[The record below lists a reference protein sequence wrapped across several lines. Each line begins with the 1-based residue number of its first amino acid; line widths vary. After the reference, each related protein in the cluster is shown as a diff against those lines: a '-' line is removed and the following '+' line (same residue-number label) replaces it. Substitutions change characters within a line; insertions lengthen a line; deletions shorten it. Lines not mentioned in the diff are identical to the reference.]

1 MRVGA
6 PYRGSFSFSI
16 AILCSCDKRSPMTR
30 EEAITLYRSG
40 EEPTVEVL
48 VELSRRIERTEEKV
62 AKKSTNSSNSSKPPS
77 SDGFVKPPRKRK
89 AKDGGPKRKPGGQKG
104 HKGVT
109 RELFPPDQ
117 VSKTLP
123 FYPEKCKKCGAPAPD
138 NPTPEMFNSDPIR
151 HQQFEIPPNVLD
163 ITECQRFGLECSCG
177 TTTWAELPVEWQSG
191 FGPRLTATLSYL
203 TAAHRISRRGA
214 VDLLKTIFRVP
225 ISTGSVSSLLGQA
238 AEAVNET
245 YEELASKVPSLPFVN
260 TDETSWPVGLKLSW
274 LWIFVAP
281 LFVVYKIGARN
292 SETLKEVIG
301 ESFQGILCCDRFSAY
316 FKAHGGFFQFCWAHL
331 IRNFKGLMDTCSNQD
346 AQRFGKRML
355 GEAKRLFEI
364 WHMYTGGDITRSELI
379 RLSKPIRARFGA
391 CLKTYAASDI
401 PKVRNFARN
410 LLLCWDGLFTFLYYE
425 GVEPTNNSAE
435 QGVRAPVMWRRI
447 CQGNKTEKGARV
459 TERLLTILHS
469 CIKQGKNPVDF
480 LTEAITSHRKG
491 LPAPSLLPV
500 DEDLSKKAA

>member
-1 MRVGA
+1 M
-6 PYRGSFSFSI
+6 
-16 AILCSCDKRSPMTR
+16 K
-30 EEAITLYRSG
+30 
-40 EEPTVEVL
+40 VL
-48 VELSRRIERTEEKV
+48 LDLSRRNEQLEESV
-62 AKKSTNSSNSSKPPS
+62 ARKSTNSSNSSKPPS
-77 SDGFVKPPRKRK
+77 SDGFVKPPKRRR
-89 AKDGGPKRKPGGQKG
+89 AQDGEPKRKPGGQKG

-109 RELFPPDQ
+109 RELFPVDQ
-117 VSKTLP
+117 ANKTLP
-123 FYPEKCKKCGAPAPD
+123 FYPENCKKCGAPAPD
-138 NPTPEMFNSDPIR
+138 NPTSEMFNSAPIR
-151 HQQFEIPPNVLD
+151 HQQLEIPPNILE
-163 ITECQRFGLECSCG
+163 ITECQRFGFECSCG

-191 FGPRLTATLSYL
+191 FGPRLTAILSYL

-225 ISTGSVSSLLGQA
+225 ISTGSVSNLLEQA
-238 AEAVNET
+238 AKAVNGT
-245 YEELASKVPSLPFVN
+245 YEELAAKVPSLPFVN

-292 SETLKEVIG
+292 AETLMGVIG

-316 FKAHGGFFQFCWAHL
+316 FKAHGGVFQFCWAHL
-331 IRNFKGLMDTCSNQD
+331 IRNFKGLMDTCSKED
-346 AQRFGKRML
+346 AQRFCQRML

-364 WHMYTGGDITRSELI
+364 WHLYTGGDITRSELI

-435 QGVRAPVMWRRI
+435 RGVRAPVMWRRI
-447 CQGNKTEKGARV
+447 CQGNKTERGAWV
-459 TERLLTILHS
+459 TERLLTVIYT
-469 CIKQGKNPVDF
+469 CRMQGRDRIEF
-480 LTEAITSHRKG
+480 LTEAIAAHRRG
-491 LPAPSLLPV
+491 LPAPSLLPT
-500 DEDLSKKAA
+500 DESQIKEAA